1 MAVIELT
8 QDNFQK
14 EVLERAEPVL
24 VDFTATWC
32 GPCRLMAPVV
42 EQLAEEFK
50 GTVAVGKLDI
60 DRSPVLAGQYGV
72 MSVPT
77 LIVFKGGE
85 PAVRQVGLTSKE
97 ALAAK
102 LRQVVGAPK

>member
-1 MAVIELT
+1 VAVIELT
-8 QDNFQK
+8 QDNFQA
-14 EVLERAEPVL
+14 EVLESARPVL

-32 GPCRLMAPVV
+32 GPCRLMAPIV
-42 EQLAEEFK
+42 EQLAQEFADTV
-50 GTVAVGKLDI
+50 TVAKLDI
-60 DRSPVLAGQYGV
+60 DQNGALAGKYGV
-72 MSVPT
+72 MAVPT

-102 LRQVVGAPK
+102 LRQVVGAE

>member
-1 MAVIELT
+1 MPVIELT
-8 QDNFQK
+8 QDNFQT

-32 GPCRLMAPVV
+32 GPCRLMAPIVD
-42 EQLAEEFK
+42 QLAEEFK

-60 DRSPVLAGQYGV
+60 DRSAALAGQYGV
-72 MSVPT
+72 MAVPT

-85 PAVRQVGLTSKE
+85 QAFRQVGLTSKE

-102 LRQVVGAPK
+102 LRQVLGAQK